1 MERHSLRLKSFL
13 LAGLLVATGAPAA
26 LALEAD
32 AVGERL
38 KALLDRQ
45 QIDIAYGAARL
56 SGDDVVLEDVTV
68 RSEAGGG
75 ALPLGEL
82 VLEDVREEGD
92 GSLVVGTVAMD
103 DFRHQAD
110 DVTVSLT
117 DLRIEG
123 LVLPADLASDPFG
136 GAMRYERMEVAR
148 LDVEGRDGPIAT
160 LENAH
165 ADVAIAEDDTMTVA
179 GVADSFSLNL
189 RAMMA
194 DSANAAAALAELGYE
209 QLRGHARMEG
219 SWRPSDGRVTLANYE
234 ATIENAGTLN
244 IMVDF
249 AGYTPA
255 FITTME
261 ELSDSMEESGG
272 QNNSAQGMAMLGMM
286 QQLTFHGMTLRFTDD
301 SLTGRLLDYTARKQ
315 GSRPADVIAQA
326 KAVIPM
332 QLKPYLGEELT
343 GALTE
348 AVGDF
353 LENPETLE
361 ISARPETPVPFAMLM
376 GAAMGSP
383 DLLIKQIGLAV
394 TANR

>member
-110 DVTVSLT
+110 DVTVSLA

-136 GAMRYERMEVAR
+136 GAMR
-148 LDVEGRDGPIAT
+148 
-160 LENAH
+160 
-165 ADVAIAEDDTMTVA
+165 
-179 GVADSFSLNL
+179 
-189 RAMMA
+189 
-194 DSANAAAALAELGYE
+194 
-209 QLRGHARMEG
+209 
-219 SWRPSDGRVTLANYE
+219 
-234 ATIENAGTLN
+234 
-244 IMVDF
+244 
-249 AGYTPA
+249 
-255 FITTME
+255 
-261 ELSDSMEESGG
+261 
-272 QNNSAQGMAMLGMM
+272 
-286 QQLTFHGMTLRFTDD
+286 
-301 SLTGRLLDYTARKQ
+301 
-315 GSRPADVIAQA
+315 
-326 KAVIPM
+326 
-332 QLKPYLGEELT
+332 
-343 GALTE
+343 
-348 AVGDF
+348 
-353 LENPETLE
+353 
-361 ISARPETPVPFAMLM
+361 
-376 GAAMGSP
+376 
-383 DLLIKQIGLAV
+383 
-394 TANR
+394 